1 MIESK
6 FVSILC
12 ATVLVIVSTAT
23 HAELIDRGNGL
34 IYDSDQDLT
43 WMQNAGAFSGGSWDA
58 AMAWAENLEFGGFDD
73 WRLPVTTQSDD
84 PTCTGDIRTAGDYQ
98 LFFEHRA
105 GCIGGE
111 MEKLTYLHDPLNN
124 PLFQNINRS
133 RYWMATPYRD
143 GIDPCINY
151 PAYEIPCTIAG
162 DNGDRTGFYW
172 QWGFKGF
179 KDSDGPFNNVPFK
192 TTLEKGNGRY
202 AWAVRDGDVI
212 PSSLPGD
219 INADGQVN
227 VADYL
232 LLTQCVLETDMAPTA
247 EACNVGDMNQNGGPD
262 AGDLVILSRTIMGL
276 I

>member
-6 FVSILC
+6 FVSVLC

-23 HAELIDRGNGL
+23 RAELIDRGNGL

-43 WMQNAGAFSGGSWDA
+43 WMQDAGAFSGGSWDA

-84 PTCTGDIRTAGDYQ
+84 PTCIGDIRTAGDYQ
-98 LFFEHRA
+98 LFYEHRA

-111 MEKLTYLHDPLNN
+111 MEKLTYLHDPWNN

-133 RYWMATPYRD
+133 RYWMDTPYRD

-162 DNGDRTGFYW
+162 DDGDRTGFYW
-172 QWGFKGF
+172 QWGFTGF
-179 KDSDGPFNNVPFK
+179 KDRDGPFNNVPFK
-192 TTLEKGNGRY
+192 TILEKGNGRY